1 LQTLIGI
8 KKRYIQI
15 ESREGNGPPRK
26 AALPLESIQLVLV
39 LLIVIVIGGGLGLSN
54 SKSDGKSLNPIREI
68 RAVSAGSRP

>member
-1 LQTLIGI
+1 MVPRGKL
-8 KKRYIQI
+8 RYAVG
-15 ESREGNGPPRK
+15 ERGMLL
-26 AALPLESIQLVLV
+26 ALPLERIQLVLV